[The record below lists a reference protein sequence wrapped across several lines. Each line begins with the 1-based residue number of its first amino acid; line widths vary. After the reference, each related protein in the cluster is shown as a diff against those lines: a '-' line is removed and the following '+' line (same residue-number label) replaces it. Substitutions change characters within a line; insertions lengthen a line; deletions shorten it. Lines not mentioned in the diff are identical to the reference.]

1 MHLVAVVVVYFVVPC
16 WCNEPRFVVALDSS
30 LLTKSLALHCC
41 CCLTL
46 LDILSA
52 VAVAVVDA
60 FGICFGGYRSVHRVV
75 GLFLGSD
82 FGFDSIEQTKHSV
95 TNNTTV
101 TVAAV

>member
-30 LLTKSLALHCC
+30 LLTKSSSLTKSLALHCC

-46 LDILSA
+46 LDMLSV

-75 GLFLGSD
+75 GLVLG
-82 FGFDSIEQTKHSV
+82 
-95 TNNTTV
+95 
-101 TVAAV
+101 